1 MHRFRYNLLLSGLSG
16 LLVCGLL
23 AAISTW
29 LVTTGVI
36 VPPLP
41 FRLVSVLTV
50 LVFGGFSL
58 AEIPLM
64 LFTMRRLVAERPD
77 NQGVVMGLNALYVF
91 FAAVYGA
98 PVLLLTGSIT
108 WGLTLCALGLVR
120 FIASLVFVHEAL
132 E

>member
-64 LFTMRRLVAERPD
+64 VFTMRRLVAERPD

>member
-1 MHRFRYNLLLSGLSG
+1 M
-16 LLVCGLL
+16 V
-23 AAISTW
+23 
-29 LVTTGVI
+29 
-36 VPPLP
+36 
-41 FRLVSVLTV
+41 
-50 LVFGGFSL
+50 
-58 AEIPLM
+58 
-64 LFTMRRLVAERPD
+64 FTMRRLVAERPD